1 MSQGKTPRKYTREFK
16 VQAVEMSMQ
25 PGVHVKDVAAKLGI
39 PLHTLYHWR
48 FERDRSGDEAFR
60 SHGIRTAADEELA
73 RLRRK
78 NAELEMENDILK
90 KAAAFF
96 AKHQR

>member
-1 MSQGKTPRKYTREFK
+1 MSQGKMPRKYDKAFK
-16 VQAVEMSMQ
+16 ARAVEMSMQ
-25 PGVHVKDVAAKLGI
+25 PGVHVKKVAADLGI
-39 PLHTLYHWR
+39 PLHALYRWR
-48 FERDRSGDEAFR
+48 FERERTGDDAFR
-60 SHGIRTAADEELA
+60 GHGRRTAAEEELA
-73 RLRRK
+73 QLRRR